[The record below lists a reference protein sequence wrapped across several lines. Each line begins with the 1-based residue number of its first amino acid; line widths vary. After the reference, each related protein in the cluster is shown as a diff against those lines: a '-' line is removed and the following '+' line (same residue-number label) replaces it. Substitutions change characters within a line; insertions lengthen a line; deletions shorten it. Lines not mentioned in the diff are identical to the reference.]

1 MFWRSVVR
9 LLGRFDNRDRWRFA
23 SMTGPRRGSAAG
35 NALGG
40 RRPSHRKGPRMADDE
55 LWKLARAIRKKHSP
69 MVFDTPPPLSAYFP
83 LSRAEART
91 ATQNKSEKASAAP
104 KGKKS

>member
-1 MFWRSVVR
+1 MFWHSIVR
-9 LLGRFDNRDRWRFA
+9 PLGGFYNRDRWRFA

-55 LWKLARAIRKKHSP
+55 LAKLARAIRKKHSP
-69 MVFDTPPPLSAYFP
+69 MVFDTPPPLSAYLP
-83 LSRAEART
+83 LSRAGAMT
-91 ATQNKSEKASAAP
+91 AHQNKSEKASAAP
-104 KGKKS
+104 KGKKT